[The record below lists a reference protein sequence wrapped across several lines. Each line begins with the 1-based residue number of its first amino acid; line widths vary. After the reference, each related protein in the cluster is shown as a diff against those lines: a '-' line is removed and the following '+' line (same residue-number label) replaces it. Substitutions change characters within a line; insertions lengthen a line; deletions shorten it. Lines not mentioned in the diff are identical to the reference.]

1 MCAVSIRSVTTSTP
15 AFSCHENFIEFFSH
29 VFYCRKIQ
37 DSRFRSIWAN
47 SIFNE
52 ILATNLMRLIHLQPM
67 PEGLDSVQEYAKLRG
82 CENVR
87 AGATFY

>member
-1 MCAVSIRSVTTSTP
+1 
-15 AFSCHENFIEFFSH
+15 
-29 VFYCRKIQ
+29 
-37 DSRFRSIWAN
+37 
-47 SIFNE
+47 
-52 ILATNLMRLIHLQPM
+52 MRLIHLQPM